1 MIRAT
6 KTKDVAY
13 LKNLRK
19 SIEVFFYKNR
29 DRGIKNLMLYIA
41 IGNLIV
47 FFLSMIDPSNLLY
60 GYLYFDRALILRGQV
75 WRLVSYVF
83 TYLNDFNAVGMLLN
97 FIMLFCYYQIGRML
111 EQYWGVARFN
121 AYYFCGIL
129 FMDIGALLLGQNAAI
144 YYLNLTLFL
153 AVATIL
159 PDIRFLLFFI
169 IPVKA
174 KYLAWVYL
182 GMTLWNLI
190 KGLITMFTSLG
201 SGSVYLGWLF
211 PVIALANYFL
221 FFGSSLRNLLPES
234 MRYRKVKS
242 DSPKASAPGPNWAS
256 NYRSKSGEKPYRH
269 KCTVCGRTDVQYPNL
284 EFRYCSRCAGYHCYC
299 IDHINNHVHITE

>member
-1 MIRAT
+1 MKKLQR
-6 KTKDVAY
+6 
-13 LKNLRK
+13 
-19 SIEVFFYKNR
+19 SIETFFYRNR
-29 DRGIKNLMLYIA
+29 DRGIRNLMLYVA
-41 IGNLIV
+41 VGNLIV
-47 FFLSMIDPSNLLY
+47 YFFTLIDPSRLIY
-60 GYLYFDRALILRGQV
+60 SYLNFNRGAILRGQV

-83 TYLNDFNAVGMLLN
+83 TYLNDSGSISMLLSL
-97 FIMLFCYYQIGRML
+97 IMLFCYYQIGKML
-111 EQYWGVARFN
+111 EQQWGVARFN

-129 FMDIGALLLGQNAAI
+129 FMDIGALLLGENATT

-174 KYLAWVYL
+174 KYFAWVYL
-182 GMTLWNLI
+182 GLTAVNLI
-190 KGLITMFTSLG
+190 QGIIRMFGLLS
-201 SGSVYLGWLF
+201 SGVIYLGWLF
-211 PVIALANYFL
+211 PIIALLNYFL
-221 FFGSSLRNLLPES
+221 FFGASLRNLLPDA
-234 MRYRKVKS
+234 MRYRRVKPS
-242 DSPKASAPGPNWAS
+242 GPKIVPPNPDWAS
-256 NYRSKSGEKPYRH
+256 NYRSKTGERPYRH

>member
-1 MIRAT
+1 MIIAT
-6 KTKDVAY
+6 KSKDVDR

-29 DRGIKNLMLYIA
+29 DRGIKNLMMYIA

-47 FFLSMIDPSNLLY
+47 YFITLVDPSRLLY
-60 GYLYFDRALILRGQV
+60 SYLSFNRAAILRGQV
-75 WRLVSYVF
+75 WRLVTYVF
-83 TYLNDFNAVGMLLN
+83 TSLNDFGAVSTLLN
-97 FIMLFCYYQIGRML
+97 FIMLFCYYQIGKTL
-111 EQYWGVARFN
+111 EQHWGVARFN
-121 AYYFCGIL
+121 AYYFCGVL
-129 FMDIGALLLGQNAAI
+129 FMDIGGMLLGTGASA

-153 AVATIL
+153 AIATLL

-182 GMTLWNLI
+182 GMTAFNLLR
-190 KGLITMFTSLG
+190 GLIDMFRGFSQG
-201 SGSVYLGWLF
+201 VVYLAWLF
-211 PVIALANYFL
+211 PIIALLNYFL

-234 MRYRKVKS
+234 MQYRRVRDRK
-242 DSPKASAPGPNWAS
+242 PAAAPGNPNWAS
-256 NYRSKSGEKPYRH
+256 NYRSKTGERPYRH
-269 KCTVCGRTDVQYPNL
+269 KCTVCGRTDAQYPGL